1 MRWSRSLIPTLKE
14 DPAEAEAVSHR
25 LMARAGLVRQLAAG
39 IYVYLPLGQR
49 VMDKVCAII
58 REEMN
63 RIGGQEITMPVLH
76 PAELWQQTG
85 RWTAIGEEM
94 FRLKDRGS
102 RDMCLGMTHEE
113 VITWL
118 AAREIRSYR
127 DLPQTWYQVQTK
139 LRDEARPKSG
149 VLRTREFVMKDSYT
163 LDRDEAGLDK
173 SYQLHKE
180 AYCRIFER
188 CGLAF
193 HVVESD
199 PGMMGGAGAHEFMAP
214 SQAGEDEIALC
225 DRCGYSA
232 NVELASSR
240 PRPPEF
246 PDWSLEEIATPNAGT
261 IEEVCAL
268 LNVEPALTIKSL
280 LLVTKDGP
288 LLALVRG
295 DQQLHEKKLS
305 SVVGEFRPAHRD
317 EILSHLGAEAGSLG
331 PVGARLPI
339 IADESL
345 RVGRYIV
352 GANKDG
358 FHLRG
363 VVPGDHFQP
372 RWADLHHTRS
382 GDGCFRCG
390 ADLRVERVIEVGNIF
405 KLGTKYSVSL
415 RAMYLNEAG
424 EERPI
429 VMGSY
434 GIGPARIAAA
444 AIEQHHDEQGII
456 WPETI
461 APHQLHLL
469 PVNMRDEKM
478 VELAEALYAQLQAER
493 VEVLY
498 DDRDERPGV
507 KFKDADLL
515 GLPVRLTIGSR
526 ALKEGMVEL
535 KARKTGQE
543 FRVPPSEVVSKAK
556 SLLPQWKRHCEERG
570 DEAISQ

>member
-1 MRWSRSLIPTLKE
+1 MRWTKSLIPTLKE
-14 DPAEAEAVSHR
+14 DPAEADAVSHR
-25 LMARAGLVRQLAAG
+25 LMVRAGLVRQLAAG

-49 VMDKVCAII
+49 VMDKINAII
-58 REEMN
+58 REELN

-85 RWTAIGEEM
+85 RWAAIGDEM
-94 FRLKDRGS
+94 FRLHDRGN
-102 RDMCLGMTHEE
+102 REMCLGMTHEE
-113 VITWL
+113 VIAWL
-118 AAREIRSYR
+118 AAREIHSYR
-127 DLPQTWYQVQTK
+127 DLPQTWYQIQTK

-149 VLRTREFVMKDSYT
+149 VLRTREFLMKDSYT
-163 LDRDEAGLDK
+163 LDRDEVGLDK

-180 AYCRIFER
+180 AYCRILER

-199 PGMMGGAGAHEFMAP
+199 PGMMGGVGAHEFMAP
-214 SQAGEDEIALC
+214 SEAGEDEIAHC

-232 NVELASSR
+232 NVELAGSH
-240 PRPPEF
+240 PRNPTF
-246 PDWSLEEIATPNAGT
+246 PDSTLEEIATPNAGT

-268 LNVEPALTIKSL
+268 LKIEPALTIKSL

-295 DQQLHEKKLS
+295 DQHLHEKKLS
-305 SVVGEFRPAHRD
+305 IVAGEFRPAHRD
-317 EILSHLGAEAGSLG
+317 EILSHLGAGPGSIG
-331 PVGARLPI
+331 PVGATLPT

-345 RVGRYIV
+345 RVGRYVV

-363 VVPGDHFQP
+363 VVPGTHFQA
-372 RWADLHHTRS
+372 RWADIHHARS
-382 GDGCFRCG
+382 GDGCPRCE
-390 ADLRVERVIEVGNIF
+390 AVLRVERVIEVGNIF
-405 KLGTKYSVSL
+405 KLGTKYSLALKAV
-415 RAMYLNEAG
+415 YLNEAG

-444 AIEQHHDEQGII
+444 AIEQHHDQLGII

-461 APHQLHLL
+461 APYQVHLL
-469 PVNMRDEKM
+469 PVNVRDDKM
-478 VELAEALYAQLQAER
+478 VELAEAIYTQLQGER

-515 GLPVRLTIGSR
+515 GLPLRLTIGSR

-535 KARKTGQE
+535 KVRKTGE
-543 FRVPPSEVVSKAK
+543 ELRVPPSEAAARAKA
-556 SLLPQWKRHCEERG
+556 LLSHPAK
-570 DEAISQ
+570 